1 MPMPMTTM
9 IVTSISDINSHDK
22 KATTTETTIA
32 VAGMTMKNDYDNDED
47 YFKTENDGLK
57 EIQI

>member
-1 MPMPMTTM
+1 M
-9 IVTSISDINSHDK
+9 IVTSIHDINSHDK